1 MIISDFF
8 QDLFEYNQQ
17 MNELFIRS
25 LQSDEEAPD
34 KADELMSHLLNAH
47 HIWLSRI
54 NKENY
59 EHGVWDVHLPAEMRA
74 LNKNLHQK
82 TFQLLES
89 DIFSSNQAI
98 AYKNTK
104 GESHQNQ
111 LQEILMHIIN
121 HSTHHRGQVA
131 LLIRQKEIDPPVS
144 DYIFFKR
151 QQYMK

>member
-1 MIISDFF
+1 MILSELF

-34 KADELMSHLLNAH
+34 RADELMSHLLNTH

-54 NKENY
+54 LKETY
-59 EHGVWDVHLPAEMRA
+59 EHGIWDVHLPAEMRA

-89 DIFSSNQAI
+89 DLIPANQLVV
-98 AYKNTK
+98 YRNTK
-104 GESHQNQ
+104 GQLYQNQ
-111 LQEILMHIIN
+111 LHEILMHVIN

-131 LLIRQKEIDPPVS
+131 LLIRQKGVDPPVS

-151 QQYMK
+151 Q